1 MTDPRGD
8 GSSPDP
14 RARLLHDR
22 EAFRRW
28 NEEMAHRYDP
38 DAYHHHPNRLVRAVE
53 RMRVR
58 RLLALLDAAPGH
70 RVLEVG
76 CGAGNILA
84 ELPDTARSG
93 LDLSPWLLEKA
104 RARLGPAVD
113 LREGWA
119 EDLPYPDASFDRVY
133 SSEVLEHVADPAAVL
148 REMRRVVTPD
158 GRVVVS
164 FPNEALIDRVK
175 DVLVATRLWRFFS
188 NARGEGYAAAERMQ
202 DEWHLHALSV
212 AAVREMAR
220 GFLRVET
227 VAGVPTSVLA
237 LRHVVA
243 LRPA

>member
-1 MTDPRGD
+1 MSDESRQ
-8 GSSPDP
+8 
-14 RARLLHDR
+14 RLLQDR

-28 NEEMAHRYDP
+28 NEEMARRYDP
-38 DAYHHHPNRLVRAVE
+38 EAYHDHPNRLVRAIE
-53 RMRVR
+53 RLRVR
-58 RLLALLDAAPGH
+58 RLLALLDAAPGQ

-84 ELPDTARSG
+84 ALPDTRRSG

-119 EDLPYPDASFDRVY
+119 EALPYADASFDRVY
-133 SSEVLEHVADPAAVL
+133 ASEVLEHVADPAAVL

-175 DVLVATRLWRFFS
+175 DLLVAVGLWRWF
-188 NARGEGYAAAERMQ
+188 ADDRGEGYVASQRMQ

-212 AAVREMAR
+212 AAVREMTR
-220 GFLRVET
+220 GSFRVEA
-227 VAGVPTSVLA
+227 VAGVPSAWLA
-237 LRHVVA
+237 LRHVIA